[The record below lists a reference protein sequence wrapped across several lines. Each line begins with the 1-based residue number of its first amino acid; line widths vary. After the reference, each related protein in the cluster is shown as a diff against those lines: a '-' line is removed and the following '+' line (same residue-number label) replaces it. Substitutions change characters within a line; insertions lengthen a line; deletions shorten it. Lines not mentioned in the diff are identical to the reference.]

1 MDATLSQIK
10 VFLKIAIFV
19 WKIVS
24 RLPTFWKLKSL
35 FGPLIG
41 RKKLLYISLPS
52 IYIKCTNGQNVQ
64 AYKKRGSMPGGV
76 RTDLPWVRP
85 HDSNAASNIKVLFSD
100 FVGDINIVPDEDIDR
115 EMIRENLVCIG
126 GQTNWVF
133 SQFVIKENYLLPLEY
148 RIDQNKRIDGFYDL
162 EMNKSYES
170 RDGNYSYGLL
180 AVVRNTQAY
189 NKRIVFVSGLDA
201 DSTLEITI
209 TLRSNLRKIYQQ
221 AKAVKLL
228 RSDFYCICRF
238 KRTGDRQVPLTFDDV
253 FIRRINDKTRSQRN
267 AT

>member
-1 MDATLSQIK
+1 MGDTLSQIK
-10 VFLKIAIFV
+10 TIFKIAIFV
-19 WKIVS
+19 KNIVS
-24 RLPTFWKLKSL
+24 RLPTFWMLKSL

-52 IYIKCTNGQNVQ
+52 IYVKCANGKNVQ

-85 HDSNAASNIKVLFSD
+85 HDSNAASNIKVLISD
-100 FVGDINIVPDEDIDR
+100 FVGDLNIVPDENIDR
-115 EMIRENLVCIG
+115 EMIRENLFCIG

-133 SQFVIKENYLLPLEY
+133 DQFVIKENYLLPLEY
-148 RIDQNKRIDGFYDL
+148 RIDQNKRFDGFYDL
-162 EMNKSYES
+162 EMNESYES
-170 RDGNYSYGLL
+170 RDRNYSYGLL

-189 NKRIVFVSGLDA
+189 NKRIVFISGLDA

-209 TLRSNLRKIYQQ
+209 MLRDNLRKIYQK

-238 KRTGDRQVPLTFDDV
+238 KRTGDRQVPLIFDDV
-253 FIRRINDKTRSQRN
+253 FIRRISDKTTSQ
-267 AT
+267 